1 MHTDFP
7 LRKIIVQFCDHIIF
21 TGTTGKFSNGR
32 IWSEWLMLRVTSQT
46 LGIASSKFSV
56 SVYIFTG
63 TICKPGVTKLLMEQ
77 NLCFAVI
84 FPVNEG
90 FPLNQV
96 ILKFH

>member
-1 MHTDFP
+1 MADVACECTKTWHCIKQV
-7 LRKIIVQFCDHIIF
+7 L
-21 TGTTGKFSNGR
+21 
-32 IWSEWLMLRVTSQT
+32 
-46 LGIASSKFSV
+46 SV
-56 SVYIFTG
+56 SVYFTG
-63 TICKPGVTKLLMEQ
+63 TICKPGMTKLLMEQ